1 MIDLFQ
7 ITNLPA
13 AEKLL
18 MSIPESAE
26 VLVFGVALTAAAV
39 GIRLLLARW
48 DHEKRGVEVTGNLR

>member
-1 MIDLFQ
+1 MMDLFQ

-26 VLVFGVALTAAAV
+26 LLVFGVALTAAAV
-39 GIRLLLARW
+39 GIRSLLSRL
-48 DHEKRGVEVTGNLR
+48 ETGKGKVAEDAVAP